1 MKTIKITDNLFL
13 IIVPKYI
20 SYFDIEHEI
29 MDKKKCSLRLYNS
42 ADWQI
47 PLIPLEYAIHKIHG
61 LITTPELMFDF
72 DFEVNDSWVNLWSIT
87 RLEQF
92 GYKNYLS
99 STNDNLVFDLSSKR
113 ESFRT
118 RIQKAIQGAGM
129 LLLNPYKKP
138 DNYELWQ
145 KYGSFTQY
153 GESLSIH
160 SQRWKES
167 ESKVVKGNLLL
178 IEKIN

>member
-13 IIVPKYI
+13 EEVPKDAFAFIKDSTYLLFKSQFLTLKDI
-20 SYFDIEHEI
+20 THSRQIRFDF
-29 MDKKKCSLRLYNS
+29 
-42 ADWQI
+42 
-47 PLIPLEYAIHKIHG
+47 KIHG
-61 LITTPELMFDF
+61 LIQTPELTF